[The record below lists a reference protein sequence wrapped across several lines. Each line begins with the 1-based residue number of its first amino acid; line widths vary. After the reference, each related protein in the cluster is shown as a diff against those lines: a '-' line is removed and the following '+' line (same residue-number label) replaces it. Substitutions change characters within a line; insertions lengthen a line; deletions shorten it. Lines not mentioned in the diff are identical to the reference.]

1 MRAIPCEGTIR
12 LASRKFHSEALEMN
26 ETTFNYSLTPAE
38 GSKREGT
45 TETMVLNMGPQHP
58 STHGVLRLILELDG
72 ETVVKCTPVIGYL
85 HTGIEKSCEDKT
97 YHKVIPLT
105 DRIDYLAP
113 MSNNLAYVLA
123 VEKLLELEVPPR
135 AQWLRVLLAE
145 VTRIGSHL
153 VWLGTHVMDIGAQ
166 TVFLWAFR
174 EREMVTDIYEMVSG
188 VRMMSSFFR
197 IGGLAADVPPEFEDT
212 IRSFLEVMPRR
223 LDDYEELLNNN
234 EIFLQR
240 TKGVGII
247 SAEDGIALSLSGPSL
262 RGSGVAY
269 DIRKAAPYSGYEQ
282 FDFEI
287 PTGTVGDVYDR
298 YMVRLKEMRQ
308 SLRIIQQALDGLPGG
323 RVMAKAPPYTPPD
336 KEAIHTNMEELI
348 YHFKFFTE
356 GFRAPAGEVYQAVE
370 GPRGEFGCYLVSDGT
385 NKPRRVHFR
394 GSSFANLQSLPK
406 MVEGRLVADVI
417 AAIGSI
423 DIVLGDVDR

>member
-1 MRAIPCEGTIR
+1 MNGTGQ
-12 LASRKFHSEALEMN
+12 K
-26 ETTFNYSLTPAE
+26 YSLTPAE
-38 GSKREGT
+38 GGKGEGT

-113 MSNNLAYVLA
+113 MSNNLAYILA

-197 IGGLAADVPPEFEDT
+197 IGGLAADVPPEFEGA
-212 IRSFLEVMPRR
+212 IRNFLDVMPRR

-247 SAEDGIALSLSGPSL
+247 SAEDGIALGLSGPSL

-394 GSSFANLQSLPK
+394 GASFANLQSLPK

>member
-1 MRAIPCEGTIR
+1 
-12 LASRKFHSEALEMN
+12 MN
-26 ETTFNYSLTPAE
+26 ETGQKYSLTPAE
-38 GSKREGT
+38 GGKGEGT

-58 STHGVLRLILELDG
+58 STHGVLRLVLELDG

-97 YHKVIPLT
+97 YYKVIPLT

-197 IGGLAADVPPEFEDT
+197 IGGLAADVPPEFEGA
-212 IRSFLEVMPRR
+212 IRNFLDVMPRR

-234 EIFLQR
+234 EIFLKR

-247 SAEDGIALSLSGPSL
+247 SAEDGIALGLSGPSL

-269 DIRKAAPYSGYEQ
+269 DIRKAAPYTGYEQ

-298 YMVRLKEMRQ
+298 YVVRLKEMRQ

-394 GSSFANLQSLPK
+394 GASFANLQSLPK

>member
-1 MRAIPCEGTIR
+1 MDADITQR
-12 LASRKFHSEALEMN
+12 
-26 ETTFNYSLTPAE
+26 
-38 GSKREGT
+38 T

-58 STHGVLRLILELDG
+58 STHGVLRLVLELDG

-105 DRIDYLAP
+105 DRVDYLAP

-174 EREMVTDIYEMVSG
+174 ERELVTDIYEMVSG
-188 VRMMSSFFR
+188 VRMMSSYFR
-197 IGGLAADVPPEFEDT
+197 IGGLAADVPPEFDGA
-212 IRSFLEVMPRR
+212 IRSFLDVMPRR
-223 LDDYEELLNNN
+223 LDDYEELLNEN
-234 EIFLQR
+234 EIFLRR
-240 TKGVGII
+240 TKGVGVI

-269 DIRKAAPYSGYEQ
+269 DIRKAAPYSGYEN

-298 YMVRLKEMRQ
+298 YIVRLREMRQ

-323 RVMAKAPPYTPPD
+323 PVMARRPPYTPPI

-356 GFRAPAGEVYQAVE
+356 GFRAPAGEVYQAIE
-370 GPRGEFGCYLVSDGT
+370 GPKGEYGCYLVSDGT
-385 NKPRRVHFR
+385 NKPRRVHLR

-406 MVEGRLVADVI
+406 MVEGRLVADVV

-423 DIVLGDVDR
+423 DIVLGEVDR

>member
-1 MRAIPCEGTIR
+1 MNGTGQ
-12 LASRKFHSEALEMN
+12 K
-26 ETTFNYSLTPAE
+26 YSLTPAE
-38 GSKREGT
+38 GGKGEGT

-197 IGGLAADVPPEFEDT
+197 IGGLAADVPPEFEGA
-212 IRSFLEVMPRR
+212 IRNFLDVMPRR

-234 EIFLQR
+234 EIFLKR

-247 SAEDGIALSLSGPSL
+247 SAEDGIALGLSGPSL

-269 DIRKAAPYSGYEQ
+269 DIRKAAPYTGYEQ

-394 GSSFANLQSLPK
+394 GASFANLQSLPK

>member
-1 MRAIPCEGTIR
+1 MNGTGQ
-12 LASRKFHSEALEMN
+12 K
-26 ETTFNYSLTPAE
+26 YSLTPAE
-38 GSKREGT
+38 GGKGEGT

-197 IGGLAADVPPEFEDT
+197 IGGLAADVPPEFEGA
-212 IRSFLEVMPRR
+212 IRNFLNVMPRR

-234 EIFLQR
+234 EIFLKR

-247 SAEDGIALSLSGPSL
+247 SAEDGIALGLSGPSL

-394 GSSFANLQSLPK
+394 GASFANLQSLPK